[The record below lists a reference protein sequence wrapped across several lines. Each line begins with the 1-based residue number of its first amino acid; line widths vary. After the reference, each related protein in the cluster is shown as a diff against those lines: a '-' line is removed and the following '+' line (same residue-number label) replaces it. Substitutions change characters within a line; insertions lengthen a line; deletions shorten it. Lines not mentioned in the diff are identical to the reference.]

1 MISISGSSTDQCTY
15 YPLIALQGWFKSSLT
30 PAVKVHEPGR
40 RSELMY
46 RGERRKYF
54 LRDQWFFVVTS
65 CWHRKACRFC
75 FVSMMSTSS
84 AAISVTARNISTPL
98 G

>member
-1 MISISGSSTDQCTY
+1 ML
-15 YPLIALQGWFKSSLT
+15 LI
-30 PAVKVHEPGR
+30 VHEPGR

-65 CWHRKACRFC
+65 CWHRKACGSC
-75 FVSMMSTSS
+75 VVATMSTSS
-84 AAISVTARNISTPL
+84 AVIDVTARNISMPL